1 MMKVFVANRVGEV
14 QNESD
19 PKNWRFVPTDF
30 TPTHIPTRVPKVKD
44 LGIIS
49 NGGMV
54 LLF

>member
-1 MMKVFVANRVGEV
+1 MMNVFAAYHIGEV

-19 PKNWRFVPTDF
+19 PKNWCHVPTDV
-30 TPTHIPTRVPKVKD
+30 TPTDIPTRLPKVKD